1 MKGAINQYIIINEIE
16 EIVRLEEEVK
26 KIQKILKEKK
36 ENIKNFLEKKDIK
49 KAKVGNYLVSITSSS
64 SYTSIDTAKLKR
76 EEPKLYEELISKF
89 GKQIVRN
96 SSIKIK

>member
-1 MKGAINQYIIINEIE
+1 
-16 EIVRLEEEVK
+16 
-26 KIQKILKEKK
+26 
-36 ENIKNFLEKKDIK
+36 
-49 KAKVGNYLVSITSSS
+49 LVSITSSS

-76 EEPKLYEELISKF
+76 EVPELYEELISKF